1 MLYQIVFDYF
11 YKKKQ
16 KIIFQSFLF
25 KKILLILNEVELFL
39 YNFKKN
45 KFVYI

>member
-16 KIIFQSFLF
+16 KIIFQPFFL
-25 KKILLILNEVELFL
+25 KKILLILNEVGLFL
-39 YNFKKN
+39 YNFKNN